1 MWSGKAAF
9 APSPST
15 TGNFSMKG
23 DGVFTSLKT
32 VKKKKKPQ
40 VSTVTQSKCKYL
52 HKYELRKDPCKWV

>member
-32 VKKKKKPQ
+32 VKKKPQ
-40 VSTVTQSKCKYL
+40 VLTVTQSKCKYL
-52 HKYELRKDPCKWV
+52 HKYELRKDPRKWV

>member
-32 VKKKKKPQ
+32 VKKKSHKFQQLLK
-40 VSTVTQSKCKYL
+40 VNASTCTSMS
-52 HKYELRKDPCKWV
+52 